1 MFYIYTVS
9 FFGHREIEYF
19 YKYEDELYELVCSLI
34 NKHPYVEFLVGR
46 DGDFDQ
52 LASSVVQKA
61 KRNFGKE
68 RCSLVWIM
76 PYEKAEYTK
85 NADDFDNYYDSVEI
99 CQASADV
106 HPKAAIQL
114 RNKYMVDRSDE
125 VVFYVEHKSG
135 GAYTTMKYAVKYN
148 RKIVNIAKN
157 QL

>member
-9 FFGHREIEYF
+9 FFGHREIDYF
-19 YKYEDELYELVCSLI
+19 YKYEDDLYELVCSII

-85 NADDFDNYYDSVEI
+85 NAGDFDNYYDSVEI

-125 VVFYVEHKSG
+125 VVFYVEHERG
-135 GAYTTMKYAVKYN
+135 GAYTTMKYAVKCN
-148 RKIVNIAKN
+148 KKIVNIVKN
-157 QL
+157 LL